1 MPVYDAHL
9 AMLVGSRLCHDLISP
24 VGAIQNGLE
33 LLALSGGD
41 TSGPEMALISESCSG
56 AAARIRFFRIAF
68 GSAVDS
74 QRLGAK
80 DCAATLVAVTQGGR
94 IRSVWS
100 IAGDQRR
107 SDVQLG
113 YLAHM
118 CCENAL
124 PQGGT
129 ITLERDGDTVSV
141 TAEGPRI
148 AADPAAW
155 ALLAGDGRGQDIT
168 ADRVQFL
175 LLSILAQER
184 GKRLQSEAGATRA
197 RILIR

>member
-1 MPVYDAHL
+1 MPVYDAEIAL
-9 AMLVGSRLCHDLISP
+9 LVGSRLCHDLISP

-33 LLALSGGD
+33 LLALSEGD
-41 TSGPEMALISESCSG
+41 HSGPEMALISDSCAG
-56 AAARIRFFRIAF
+56 ATARIRFFRVAF
-68 GSAVDS
+68 GSATES
-74 QRLGAK
+74 QRMSAR
-80 DCAATLVAVTQGGR
+80 DCAATLAAVTQGSR
-94 IRSVWS
+94 IRADWT

-107 SDVQLG
+107 SDVQLA

-129 ITLERDGDTVSV
+129 ITLAQDGDAVSV

-148 AADPAAW
+148 AADPGSW
-155 ALLAGDGRGQDIT
+155 AHLAGDGRGQEIT

-175 LLSILAQER
+175 LLSLLAQQR
-184 GKRLQSEAGATRA
+184 GKRLHSQTDATRA
-197 RILIR
+197 HIVIR